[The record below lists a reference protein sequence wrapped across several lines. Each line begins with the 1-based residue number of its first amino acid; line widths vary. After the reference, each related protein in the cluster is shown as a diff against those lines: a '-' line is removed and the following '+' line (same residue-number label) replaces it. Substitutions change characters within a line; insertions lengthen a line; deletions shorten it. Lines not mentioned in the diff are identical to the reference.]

1 MRGISTVS
9 TTVAPSIME
18 TKMLT
23 EADLTAINTKF
34 NLDLDYENATHYRAA
49 QVIWSISRLKDL
61 SLEALP
67 DRDTP
72 KADPDREGTASSCPS
87 SNADTDD

>member
-9 TTVAPSIME
+9 TTVAPSLME

-34 NLDLDYENATHYRAA
+34 NLDLDYDNATHYRAA
-49 QVIWSISRLKDL
+49 QVIWSLTRIKDL
-61 SLEALP
+61 NLEALP
-67 DRDTP
+67 DRETP
-72 KADPDREGTASSCPS
+72 AAAQAPEDSASSYLATS
-87 SNADTDD
+87 DDTDD